1 MIMKSYFMKSS
12 VILMAVSAALASC
25 TQDEM
30 VKKEVSTHQA
40 LNISVTTQDFVS
52 EDGSRA
58 TTGTDKDR
66 TTAFAEGDE
75 MGMYIISSDGT
86 VLCNNEKF
94 VYNGTA
100 WEAANELYYWKNA
113 DYIVYYPYDAE
124 LTAQNITN
132 VDAIKT
138 KFAGSADFYTQNT
151 AESYEKADLM
161 LAVVQKPADGNIKF
175 NLAHQF
181 SMVEINVPVRRY
193 KTTVNQGSFE
203 YTAPVSL
210 TWDTPLTIDEKKVTP
225 YSTGKGSFRFIV
237 PSATD
242 LELTLDGHLMYD
254 EGVPV
259 NFGSSTDTQSINLDS
274 GTCKVYNVTYDKV
287 SSEPV
292 IRDLEVGDFYYTD
305 GSIYPYGDQQ
315 GEKDL
320 TKPVKNGCIGV
331 IFEVGNGVP
340 NNERW
345 NHGSVLCLVDATSGN
360 VSWSVS
366 NQTLSSNVTDDT
378 SDENKQK
385 VLTQMD
391 GYSFTI
397 QLAGMVNDNEA
408 PAVARNFVTINDK
421 NYEAPQSVSTGWYLP
436 STGQIITIMQNLGGV
451 NTNTAESE
459 FDAFGSNNRGNKN
472 QAMTNIPEKWKVI
485 TGTENE
491 SLIGSLW
498 CSANEYSATQCWVI
512 EWKNNATRLFGRN
525 KNSNTGKV
533 RPVLSF

>member
-25 TQDEM
+25 TQEEI
-30 VKKEVSTHQA
+30 VKKDVPTRQT
-40 LNISVTTQDFVS
+40 LNINVNTQDFVS

-58 TTGTDKDR
+58 TTGTDENR
-66 TTAFAEGDE
+66 TTAFVEGDA
-75 MGMYIISSDGT
+75 MGMYVISSDGT
-86 VLCNNEKF
+86 VICNNEKF
-94 VYNGTA
+94 VYTESVWKA
-100 WEAANELYYWKNA
+100 ENELYYWKNA
-113 DYIVYYPYDAE
+113 DYIVYYPYDAS
-124 LTAQNITN
+124 LTAEN
-132 VDAIKT
+132 VTTIDAIKA

-151 AESYEKADLM
+151 AEAYEKADLM
-161 LAVVQKPADGNIKF
+161 LAEVKNPEDGNITF
-175 NLAHQF
+175 DLAHQF

-193 KTTVNQGSFE
+193 VTSEAQGSFE

-210 TWDTPLTIDEKKVTP
+210 EWESPLKIGEQTVTP
-225 YSTGKGSFRFIV
+225 YSVGKGSFRFIV
-237 PSATD
+237 PSAAD
-242 LELTLDGHLMYD
+242 LSLTLDGRLMYD

-259 NFGSSTDTQSINLDS
+259 YFGSSTDTQSINLAS
-274 GTCKVYNVTYDKV
+274 GTCKVYNVTYNGVV
-287 SSEPV
+287 SGV
-292 IRDLEVGDFYYTD
+292 VTRDLEVGDFYYTD

-315 GEKDL
+315 GENDL

-459 FDAFGSNNRGNKN
+459 FDAFGINNRGNKN